1 MASSKRRNRG
11 RKVLVT
17 VLIILA
23 VLIAGG
29 AVAVKVLRDRVTA
42 AYGQKSTDAI
52 QTAAGNEFQAALRN
66 AKTMSRSC

>member
-1 MASSKRRNRG
+1 MANSKRRNRG

-23 VLIAGG
+23 VLIASG

-52 QTAAGNEFQAALRN
+52 QTAA
-66 AKTMSRSC
+66 